1 MSNGTRKPRLM
12 HVLIN
17 KWSTSKYDKEVG
29 ARTLHVSYGNN
40 HTKIEVVYETIVSSV
55 ALQLWSSQE
64 DANTWMFL
72 QAYHAS
78 SYRHTS
84 VAISS
89 SDTNIEVLA
98 CFHQTNNYLSMHIID
113 RWNMVQISPHQCAK

>member
-1 MSNGTRKPRLM
+1 M
-12 HVLIN
+12 HFLIN

-29 ARTLHVSYGNN
+29 ARTLHVSHGNN
-40 HTKIEVVYETIVSSV
+40 HTKIEVVYETIVPSV
-55 ALQLWSSQE
+55 ALQLWSNQE

-113 RWNMVQISPHQCAK
+113 RWNMMQISPHQCAK